1 MNITGIITEYN
12 PLHMGHIYHINK
24 TKELTNCDGIVCI
37 MSGNFVQ
44 RGIPAIMDK
53 WTRCELALNSGVDL
67 VIELPSVYSLSS
79 AEFFAYGSI
88 SLLNSIGVINN
99 ICFGSESGNIDDIKS
114 IAEILNNEPSEFKNH
129 LKDYLDKGVSY
140 PVARSK
146 ALVEYFNDNLETQEI
161 LKSSNNILG
170 IEYCKSLL
178 KLKSDIIPCTIQRK
192 GSNYNDDKLENK
204 FSSATA
210 IRSHVKNSKNIDILK
225 DILPSKTFSYLYDKF
240 NNNNLVF
247 EDSMFSFIKYKSL
260 TLKNKLENLPDV
272 KEGLHNKIYNEL
284 KNSNSFYEL
293 VSNIKSKRYA
303 YTRISRIL
311 CQYFIGMENFD
322 LEYLRNMKAPYG
334 RVLGFNDTGRKILKE
349 MKKKSSIPIY
359 MKLPK
364 TLNDT
369 LKLDIQST
377 YAYSMINK
385 SVSYD
390 SDFKTSPIYLK

>member
-12 PLHMGHIYHINK
+12 PLHKGHIYHINK
-24 TKELTNCDGIVCI
+24 TKELTNCDGIVCV

-53 WTRCELALNSGVDL
+53 WTRCKLALNSGVDL
-67 VIELPSVYSLSS
+67 VIELPTIYSLSS
-79 AEFFAYGSI
+79 AEFFAYGAI
-88 SLLNSIGVINN
+88 SLLNSIGVTNN
-99 ICFGSESGNIDDIKS
+99 ICFGSESGKIDDIKS
-114 IAEILNNEPSEFKNH
+114 ISRILNNEPYEFKNY
-129 LKDYLDKGVSY
+129 LKNHLDKGVSY

-146 ALVEYFNDNLETQEI
+146 ALVEYFNNDFDIKEI
-161 LKSSNNILG
+161 LKNSNNILG

-178 KLKSDIIPCTIQRK
+178 RLKSTITPYTIQRK
-192 GSNYNDDKLENK
+192 GSSYNDDELKNK

-260 TLKNKLENLPDV
+260 TFQNKLENLPDV

-284 KNSNSFYEL
+284 KNSKSFYEL

-311 CQYFIGMENFD
+311 CQYFVGMENFNI
-322 LEYLRNMKAPYG
+322 ESLRTLPAPYG
-334 RVLGFNDTGRKILKE
+334 RILGFNDNGRKILKQ
-349 MKKKSSIPIY
+349 MKSKSSIPIY
-359 MKLPK
+359 TKLPK

-377 YAYSMINK
+377 CAYSMINK

-390 SDFKTSPIYLK
+390 SDFTISPIYLK

>member
-12 PLHMGHIYHINK
+12 PLHKGHIYHINK
-24 TKELTNCDGIVCI
+24 TKQLTNCDGIVCI

-53 WTRCELALNSGVDL
+53 WTRCKLALNSGVDL
-67 VIELPSVYSLSS
+67 VIELPTIYSISS

-99 ICFGSESGNIDDIKS
+99 ICFGSESGNIDDIKLIS
-114 IAEILNNEPSEFKNH
+114 KVLNNEPFNFKKYLKNH
-129 LKDYLDKGVSY
+129 LDNGISY

-146 ALVEYFNDNLETQEI
+146 ALVEYFNNDLHIQEI
-161 LKSSNNILG
+161 LKNSNNILG
-170 IEYCKSLL
+170 IEYCKSLF
-178 KLKSDIIPCTIQRK
+178 KLKSNIIPYTIQRK
-192 GSNYNDDKLENK
+192 GSNYNDDQLKNK
-204 FSSATA
+204 FSSATS
-210 IRSHVKNSKNIDILK
+210 IRSHIKNCKNMDILK
-225 DILPSKTFSYLYDKF
+225 NILPKETFDTLYDKF
-240 NNNNLVF
+240 TNNTLVF
-247 EDSMFSFIKYKSL
+247 EDSIFPFIKYKSL
-260 TLKNKLENLPDV
+260 TSKNKLENLPDV

-284 KNSNSFYEL
+284 KNSKTFYEL
-293 VSNIKSKRYA
+293 ISNIKSKRYA

-311 CQYFIGMENFD
+311 CQYFIGME
-322 LEYLRNMKAPYG
+322 YLDIKSLRTLPSPYG

-349 MKKKSSIPIY
+349 IKNKSSIPIY
-359 MKLPK
+359 TKLPK

-385 SVSYD
+385 SIYYNA
-390 SDFKTSPIYLK
+390 DFITSPIYFK

>member
-12 PLHMGHIYHINK
+12 PLHKGHIYHINK
-24 TKELTNCDGIVCI
+24 TKELTSCDGIVCI

-114 IAEILNNEPSEFKNH
+114 IAKILNNEPSEFKNH

-178 KLKSDIIPCTIQRK
+178 KLKSTIIPYTIQRK
-192 GSNYNDDKLENK
+192 GSNYNDDKLESK

-210 IRSHVKNSKNIDILK
+210 IRSHVKNSKNINILK
-225 DILPSKTFSYLYDKF
+225 DILPSKTFNYLYDKF

-272 KEGLHNKIYNEL
+272 KEGLHNKIYSEL

-311 CQYFIGMENFD
+311 CQYFIGMENFN
-322 LEYLRNMKAPYG
+322 LEYLRTKKSPYG
-334 RVLGFNDTGRKILKE
+334 RVLGFNDIGRKILKE
-349 MKKKSSIPIY
+349 MKNKSSIPIY

>member
-114 IAEILNNEPSEFKNH
+114 IAEILNNEPSQFKNH

-178 KLKSDIIPCTIQRK
+178 KLKSDIIPYTIQRK

>member
-114 IAEILNNEPSEFKNH
+114 IAEILNNEPSQFKNH

-146 ALVEYFNDNLETQEI
+146 ALVKYFNDNLETQEI

-178 KLKSDIIPCTIQRK
+178 KLKSDIIPYTIQRK

-322 LEYLRNMKAPYG
+322 LEYLRSIKAPYG

>member
-114 IAEILNNEPSEFKNH
+114 IAEILNNEPSQFKNH

-146 ALVEYFNDNLETQEI
+146 ALVKYFNDNLETQEI

-178 KLKSDIIPCTIQRK
+178 KLKSDIIPYTIQRK

-322 LEYLRNMKAPYG
+322 LEYLRSMKAPYG

-377 YAYSMINK
+377 YAYSMINN

>member
-12 PLHMGHIYHINK
+12 PLHKGHIYHINK
-24 TKELTNCDGIVCI
+24 TKELTSCDGIVCI

-114 IAEILNNEPSEFKNH
+114 IAKILNNEPSEFKNH

-170 IEYCKSLL
+170 IE
-178 KLKSDIIPCTIQRK
+178 
-192 GSNYNDDKLENK
+192 
-204 FSSATA
+204 
-210 IRSHVKNSKNIDILK
+210 
-225 DILPSKTFSYLYDKF
+225 
-240 NNNNLVF
+240 
-247 EDSMFSFIKYKSL
+247 
-260 TLKNKLENLPDV
+260 
-272 KEGLHNKIYNEL
+272 
-284 KNSNSFYEL
+284 
-293 VSNIKSKRYA
+293 
-303 YTRISRIL
+303 
-311 CQYFIGMENFD
+311 
-322 LEYLRNMKAPYG
+322 
-334 RVLGFNDTGRKILKE
+334 
-349 MKKKSSIPIY
+349 
-359 MKLPK
+359 
-364 TLNDT
+364 
-369 LKLDIQST
+369 
-377 YAYSMINK
+377 
-385 SVSYD
+385 
-390 SDFKTSPIYLK
+390 